1 MLSFLFF
8 IIMKCNLINKE
19 IFYEEWEIPKGG
31 FIKYSLSTNLENK
44 QLVPRPIEILSQG
57 RRIHL
62 FFKEYINNLH
72 K

>member
-1 MLSFLFF
+1 
-8 IIMKCNLINKE
+8 MKCNLINKE

-57 RRIHL
+57 RRVHL
-62 FFKEYINNLH
+62 FF
-72 K
+72 